1 MIHEATTLNC
11 KGKLL
16 DLSRPLVMGIL
27 NITDDSFFPGSRMT
41 TPEQA
46 LENAIVMQNEG
57 ASIIDIGGMSSRPG
71 SLPISEEEELNRI
84 LPVIELITRQLPEAI
99 LSIDTYRSGVAKLAV
114 EAGASIIND
123 ISAGRMDA
131 NMYKTVGQLKV
142 PYILMHMKGSPAD
155 MQLKPVYENVVEE
168 VLDFFIAELGKLR
181 EAAIR
186 DVIID
191 PGFGFGKTVEHNYQL
206 LKNLHVFKITGVPI
220 LTGISRKSM
229 IYKVLNTTPEL
240 ALNGTSAL
248 HMVALQQGAR
258 ILRTHDVAEAVEVIA
273 LYTKMEYS

>member
-1 MIHEATTLNC
+1 
-11 KGKLL
+11 
-16 DLSRPLVMGIL
+16 
-27 NITDDSFFPGSRMT
+27 
-41 TPEQA
+41 
-46 LENAIVMQNEG
+46 
-57 ASIIDIGGMSSRPG
+57 MSSRPG